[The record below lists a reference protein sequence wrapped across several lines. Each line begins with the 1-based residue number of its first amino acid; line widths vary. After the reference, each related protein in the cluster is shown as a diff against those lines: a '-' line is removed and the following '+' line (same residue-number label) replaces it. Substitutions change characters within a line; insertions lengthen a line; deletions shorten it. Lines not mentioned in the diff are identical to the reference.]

1 MNGMSMANI
10 AKNGSVG
17 GNLRSNLFMS
27 PIPSSLT
34 PFFQEYDL
42 ATLNPKRD
50 AATIIERT
58 LRYGTRAEVADWVQ
72 KWGRFG
78 LPAPHLA
85 FWRLVLG
92 LEQSA

>member
-1 MNGMSMANI
+1 
-10 AKNGSVG
+10 
-17 GNLRSNLFMS
+17 MS
-27 PIPSSLT
+27 PIPPSLA

-42 ATLNPKRD
+42 ATLNPERD

-58 LRYGTRAEVADWVQ
+58 LRYGTRAEVRWLFSTYSRAEVADWVQ